1 MARADLRTE
10 ENIKIMKELREKGKT
25 YKEIAEYFQC
35 SSTLISSILK
45 AKQISIGRGK
55 LIYSNG
61 EIINKIQI
69 IERDY
74 NPPWKG
80 HETAYKVKCLK
91 CKEYWTARKSDIQRG
106 EHDCNHKKGGRG
118 HGNLVKGTKFGFLTI
133 TGNFKSHKGESGKYS
148 TYYEVQCECGSKPF
162 YVRKEHLT
170 GQGGRHSHTISCG
183 CNSKSSGEIKISQL
197 LDILQI
203 QYKEQYSI
211 PELSQF
217 MKFDFAIFDGQNLRA
232 LIEYD
237 GVQHFKIVEK
247 WGGEEKLKTQQE
259 RDKRKDEYCKKK
271 GIPLIRIPYTDFK
284 VLDEEYLLS
293 RIPKI

>member
-1 MARADLRTE
+1 M
-10 ENIKIMKELREKGKT
+10 NKKT
-25 YKEIAEYFQC
+25 WK
-35 SSTLISSILK
+35 
-45 AKQISIGRGK
+45 KQI
-55 LIYSNG
+55 YANG
-61 EIINKIQI
+61 EIINKFQI

-74 NPPWKG
+74 NPPWKS

-91 CKEYWTARKSDIQRG
+91 CEKVWTARKSTIQKE
-106 EHDCNHKKGGRG
+106 EHDCNGEKGGRG
-118 HGNLVKGTKFGFLTI
+118 YGNLKKGTIFGYLTT
-133 TGNFKSHKGESGKYS
+133 TGNFKSRKGETGRYY
-148 TYYEVQCECGSKPF
+148 TYYEVQCECGSQPF

-170 GQGGRHSHTISCG
+170 GQGARHSRTISCG

-197 LDILQI
+197 LDVLQV

-237 GVQHFKIVEK
+237 GEQHFKAIDK
-247 WGGEEKLKTQQE
+247 WGGEEKLLIQQE
-259 RDKRKDEYCKKK
+259 RDKRKDEYCKENE
-271 GIPLIRIPYTDFK
+271 IPLIRIPYTDFRI
-284 VLDEEYLLS
+284 LNEEYLLS